1 MNILSDTLQTE
12 LFKKEENVF
21 VTRND
26 FLKAVKEL
34 NLYVKPVGKEA
45 IVFEYTDWLNPK
57 DPLKNRD
64 ALDRMVG
71 DYAFTCPVMNFAHR
85 FAETGNNVYAY
96 FFSGMMDENLAS
108 KIQSADTGS

>member
-1 MNILSDTLQTE
+1 MKFEIILSPTLQTE

-34 NLYVKPVGKEA
+34 NLYVKPVGREA

-96 FFSGMMDENLAS
+96 FFSGMMFWIFTRN
-108 KIQSADTGS
+108 Q